1 MEKINDD
8 IDKENDPSSSS
19 LLVKSSQL
27 LEKCTNCKQINDGDV
42 ETQVTYQQSPINRV
56 TWGGKI
62 EFVLSCIS
70 YAVGLGNVW
79 RFPYLCHKNGG
90 GAFLV
95 PYVIMLGLVGLPLFF
110 LEFAFGQFASLGP
123 ISIWNVSP
131 LFKGIGYAM
140 VAVSWIMSLYYN
152 VIVAQALLYLFYSF
166 TRELPWSH
174 CNNTWNHPPT
184 YANGTIRENIT
195 FASPICVDQT
205 RNLTEM
211 FPNRTMPENMTFTS
225 PAEDFFYN
233 HVVRKSGGID
243 EMGLPSWQLSLVLI
257 LAWIICA
264 LVLIRGVQSLGKVSY
279 FTALFPYLILTI
291 LLVRSLML
299 KGSLQGIL
307 YYLTP
312 QFDRLKDPRVWVD
325 AATQIF
331 FSLGCC
337 SGSLIAMSSY
347 NPFKNNC
354 CRDAIIVA
362 CINCL
367 TSIYAGFVVFANLG
381 FMAEQKN
388 VSMDNV
394 AKAGPGLAFV
404 VYPEALSQMPFP
416 AIWSVFFFFMLST
429 VGMGS
434 QFAIVETVMSGVED
448 ELRRLGL
455 LTKTYLKYVFRIGLC
470 AVSCLLGIPMVCPGG
485 YFLLFLI
492 DSAMSGYPLMFIGVV
507 EIIIICYSYGL
518 KQFRK
523 DIELMI
529 NARPN
534 WYWRISWL
542 ITTPGISV
550 ALIIFLLVS
559 SNELQLDNYI
569 YPQWAQSLY
578 HLTSSFPILCIPFW
592 FLYKYC
598 REGGWILFKEF
609 LKPVNEWG
617 PAQDEHRAEFISMIR
632 SNDSLRHNAS
642 GSQMC
647 ISSSYIP
654 PGIGDPEN
662 GFSGGDSVG
671 RKKRVM
677 IGNSSVALDTEGGF
691 FQSKL
696 SVAEKLTMAHT
707 KELAKR
713 SGVDLNH
720 LDTDGLTASQL
731 ALAAMTAA
739 KEVQPYSVAYEGE
752 RMADR
757 FSTTDA
763 PTINFDRKTSNAT
776 SPVHEVDSRSS
787 PPASVS
793 GSGDVKKGDS
803 DESSTTTTRSAQ
815 GNSQQQQQRQ
825 QQNNEVE
832 KKIE

>member
-1 MEKINDD
+1 
-8 IDKENDPSSSS
+8 
-19 LLVKSSQL
+19 
-27 LEKCTNCKQINDGDV
+27 
-42 ETQVTYQQSPINRV
+42 
-56 TWGGKI
+56 
-62 EFVLSCIS
+62 
-70 YAVGLGNVW
+70 
-79 RFPYLCHKNGG
+79 
-90 GAFLV
+90 
-95 PYVIMLGLVGLPLFF
+95 
-110 LEFAFGQFASLGP
+110 
-123 ISIWNVSP
+123 
-131 LFKGIGYAM
+131 
-140 VAVSWIMSLYYN
+140 
-152 VIVAQALLYLFYSF
+152 
-166 TRELPWSH
+166 
-174 CNNTWNHPPT
+174 
-184 YANGTIRENIT
+184 
-195 FASPICVDQT
+195 
-205 RNLTEM
+205 
-211 FPNRTMPENMTFTS
+211 
-225 PAEDFFYN
+225 
-233 HVVRKSGGID
+233 
-243 EMGLPSWQLSLVLI
+243 
-257 LAWIICA
+257 
-264 LVLIRGVQSLGKVSY
+264 
-279 FTALFPYLILTI
+279 
-291 LLVRSLML
+291 
-299 KGSLQGIL
+299 
-307 YYLTP
+307 
-312 QFDRLKDPRVWVD
+312 
-325 AATQIF
+325 
-331 FSLGCC
+331 
-337 SGSLIAMSSY
+337 
-347 NPFKNNC
+347 
-354 CRDAIIVA
+354 
-362 CINCL
+362 
-367 TSIYAGFVVFANLG
+367 
-381 FMAEQKN
+381 
-388 VSMDNV
+388 
-394 AKAGPGLAFV
+394 
-404 VYPEALSQMPFP
+404 MPFP

-448 ELRRLGL
+448 ELRRLGV
-455 LTKTYLKYVFRIGLC
+455 LTKNYLKYAFRCSVSMIKFTLCLLYLPKYCHQQENKGGVEVHFSFDYGVGGKFGNSTLFAQMSTFCVFFRCRIGLC

-507 EIIIICYSYGL
+507 EIIIICYSYGKKEKRLISQIIYHFQLGL

-559 SNELQLDNYI
+559 SNVLQLDNYI

-578 HLTSSFPILCIPFW
+578 HLTSCFPILCIPFW

-632 SNDSLRHNAS
+632 SSDSLRHNAS

-713 SGVDLNH
+713 SGVDLNQF
-720 LDTDGLTASQL
+720 DTDGLTASQL

-752 RMADR
+752 RMAGR

-763 PTINFDRKTSNAT
+763 PTINFDRKTSNT
-776 SPVHEVDSRSS
+776 PPSVHGVDSRSS

-793 GSGDVKKGDS
+793 GSGDVKKDDS
-803 DESSTTTTRSAQ
+803 DESSTATTQSAQ
-815 GNSQQQQQRQ
+815 ENSQQRRWQQQQQRQ
-825 QQNNEVE
+825 QEKNEVDKNVE
-832 KKIE
+832 

>member
-1 MEKINDD
+1 M
-8 IDKENDPSSSS
+8 SS
-19 LLVKSSQL
+19 
-27 LEKCTNCKQINDGDV
+27 
-42 ETQVTYQQSPINRV
+42 ET
-56 TWGGKI
+56 
-62 EFVLSCIS
+62 FVL
-70 YAVGLGNVW
+70 V
-79 RFPYLCHKNGG
+79 
-90 GAFLV
+90 
-95 PYVIMLGLVGLPLFF
+95 
-110 LEFAFGQFASLGP
+110 
-123 ISIWNVSP
+123 
-131 LFKGIGYAM
+131 
-140 VAVSWIMSLYYN
+140 
-152 VIVAQALLYLFYSF
+152 
-166 TRELPWSH
+166 
-174 CNNTWNHPPT
+174 
-184 YANGTIRENIT
+184 
-195 FASPICVDQT
+195 
-205 RNLTEM
+205 
-211 FPNRTMPENMTFTS
+211 
-225 PAEDFFYN
+225 N
-233 HVVRKSGGID
+233 HVVQKSGGID
-243 EMGLPSWQLSLVLI
+243 EMGLPSWQMSLVLL

-291 LLVRSLML
+291 LLIRSLML

-354 CRDAIIVA
+354 CRIAFNKRKKKQKQVHSDKEVTYRDVNGNQSPELSNPEILKMQTHRDAIIVA
-362 CINCL
+362 FVNCL

-388 VSMDNV
+388 VSMENV

-416 AIWSVFFFFMLST
+416 SIWSVFFFFMLST

-455 LTKTYLKYVFRIGLC
+455 LTKSYLKYAFSSPVSIILKYLISVENNIPISSKVALC
-470 AVSCLLGIPMVCPGG
+470 AVNFLLGISMVCPGG
-485 YFLLFLI
+485 YFILFLI

-507 EIIIICYSYGL
+507 EIVIICYSYGL

-559 SNELQLDNYI
+559 SNELQLDSYI
-569 YPQWAQSLY
+569 YPQWAQSIY
-578 HLTSSFPILCIPFW
+578 HLTACLPILCIPFW
-592 FLYKYC
+592 FIYKYC
-598 REGGWILFKEF
+598 REGGWILFTEF

-617 PAQDEHRAEFISMIR
+617 PAQHEHRAEFISMIR
-632 SNDSLRHNAS
+632 SSDSLRHNAS
-642 GSQMC
+642 SSQVC

-654 PGIGDPEN
+654 PGVGDPEN
-662 GFSGGDSVG
+662 GFSGGDSAG
-671 RKKRVM
+671 RRRRVLV
-677 IGNSSVALDTEGGF
+677 GNSSVALDTEGGF

-713 SGVDLNH
+713 SGVDLSH
-720 LDTDGLTASQL
+720 LDAEGLTASQF

-752 RMADR
+752 RIGGR

-763 PTINFDRKTSNAT
+763 PTINFDRKKSVVSSPDHVIESKSLHPASIPGNGDVEKGGSHEEPSAT
-776 SPVHEVDSRSS
+776 SPL
-787 PPASVS
+787 
-793 GSGDVKKGDS
+793 
-803 DESSTTTTRSAQ
+803 SAQ
-815 GNSQQQQQRQ
+815 ENTQQQQQE
-825 QQNNEVE
+825 NKVKKSVE
-832 KKIE
+832 